1 MRGSTASTANL
12 RRIVVACVALLVVLL
27 PAARPTYQQ
36 GLSGDAAITGLL
48 VLSLVLLT
56 GFVGQISF
64 CQYSFA
70 AFGAFTVGALVTA
83 HHWSF
88 WAAVPVGV
96 AFAAFAGLVVGFV
109 ALRLSGLFLAILTVA
124 VALATDRFLLAAGT
138 WNSFSGQPQGWTVKR
153 PHLFGI
159 SLASEYRYYL
169 MALAI
174 FALASLLVWNLRI
187 GKTGRVLR
195 AISES
200 ETAASTVG
208 LSLTVWKLAAF
219 AVSAGLAGLAG
230 CLLAGRVGSVSAGS
244 YDFTHSLLIAGATIV
259 MGAASVGSA
268 VAAGFLVVFGPDLVH
283 GLTFGHLGSQWFPVV
298 LGALVVIQLQATPAG
313 FITEIERRVVR
324 ALRLRPASA
333 GGSA

>member
-1 MRGSTASTANL
+1 ML
-12 RRIVVACVALLVVLL
+12 CVAALVVVL
-27 PAARPTYQQ
+27 PALRPTYQQ
-36 GLSGDAAITGLL
+36 GLSADAAVTGLL

-70 AFGAFTVGALVTA
+70 AFGAFTVGALVNA

-88 WAAVPVGV
+88 WAAVPAGV
-96 AFAAFAGLVVGFV
+96 AFAAVAGVAVGFV

-138 WNSFSGQPQGWTVKR
+138 WNSFSGQPQGWTVRR
-153 PHLFGI
+153 PTLLGL

-169 MALAI
+169 FALAV
-174 FALASLLVWNLRI
+174 FGLASLLVWNLRT

-195 AISES
+195 AIRES
-200 ETAASTVG
+200 ETAASTMG
-208 LSLTVWKLAAF
+208 LSLTAWKLAAF

-244 YDFTHSLLIAGATIV
+244 YDFTHSILIAGAAIV
-259 MGAASVGSA
+259 MGAGSVGSA
-268 VAAGFLVVFGPDLVH
+268 VAAGFFVVFGPDLVH
-283 GLTFGHLGSQWFPVV
+283 GLSFGHLSSPWFPVV

-313 FITEIERRVVR
+313 FVTELERRVGRAVR
-324 ALRLRPASA
+324 TRFAPLKPAPVNVA
-333 GGSA
+333 PGNGRV